1 MKLKKD
7 IDRLGIWARKWGMR
21 FQPVKCNMMQLTKK
35 HNKIQASYTLE
46 GIVLENVESI
56 KYLGVTIKNLL
67 LLFFTSRLSGKNILL
82 FLFRNVSSNN
92 TSQTPAASPNNLPT
106 SSDSCEPPAKKKCTS
121 GLLCILGHCLSALLT
136 VRYIVD

>member
-1 MKLKKD
+1 MTVCLREIKDIEDTLKLKKD

-67 LLFFTSRLSGKNILL
+67 LFFTSRLSGNNILL
-82 FLFRNVSSNN
+82 FFSEMYH
-92 TSQTPAASPNNLPT
+92 QITPAKRQQRPPITCLPV
-106 SSDSCEPPAKKKCTS
+106 
-121 GLLCILGHCLSALLT
+121 LT
-136 VRYIVD
+136 AVNHQQRRSVLQVCCVF